1 MVEFAYN
8 AVNTSGETVEGVVSA
23 ADRRSAVAELAARGL
38 YPSGLEEKAASSGAG
53 AAGGFMAGLQ
63 KSKLFAPRVG
73 GKDLLAM
80 TTQLSTALRAGL
92 PVLKAIEIL
101 QSQQQK
107 PAVKELLNHLG
118 HAVSSGDSL
127 SDAMAAR
134 PDCFSELYV
143 SMVRVGETGG
153 LLEKTMS
160 QLTGLIAR
168 DVHIKSSM
176 KNAAAYPLF
185 VLTVG
190 VLSVIVVLTKILP
203 KIVETISGTKT
214 LLPLPT
220 RMLMGLSDF
229 LLVYGWLAGLLLA
242 GAIFAFVRWKKSP
255 KGRIRWDAAKL
266 KIPVLGSVLRT
277 IAVGRFARMLG
288 ALTESGIT
296 ILHALGIVRDTLGNE
311 VLGREID
318 EVANKVRAGAN
329 VAEPLGQSGLFPP
342 LLVQIVAMGEQT
354 GKLDELLL
362 NAADTFD
369 ADADE
374 AVTRFMSVF
383 PAFLILLLA
392 LVVGFIIAAT
402 LLPIMGMDLGGAGI

>member
-1 MVEFAYN
+1 VVEFSYN
-8 AVNTSGETVEGVVSA
+8 AVNSTGESVEGVISA
-23 ADRRSAVAELAARGL
+23 ADKRSAVGELAALGL
-38 YPSGLEEKAASSGAG
+38 YPSRLDAKSGSSRAG
-53 AAGGFMAGLQ
+53 ASLTDLLGIGR
-63 KSKLFAPRVG
+63 LFARRVS
-73 GKDLLAM
+73 GKDLLAV

-107 PAVKELLNHLG
+107 PAVRDLLAHLA
-118 HAVSSGDSL
+118 HAVSSGEAL

-160 QLTGLIAR
+160 QLTGLIGR
-168 DVHIKSSM
+168 DVQVKRNM
-176 KNAAAYPLF
+176 KNAAAYPIF
-185 VLTVG
+185 VLIVG
-190 VLSVIVVLTKILP
+190 IISVIIVLTKIMP
-203 KIVETISGTKT
+203 KIIETISGGSA

-220 RMLMGLSDF
+220 RMLMAISDF
-229 LLVYGWLAGLLLA
+229 LVLYGWLAGLILT
-242 GAIFAFVRWKKSP
+242 GSIFLFVRWKNGE
-255 KGRIRWDAAKL
+255 KGRIQWDAFKL

-277 IAVGRFARMLG
+277 IAVGRFARTLG

-296 ILHALGIVRDTLGNE
+296 ILYALNIVRDTLGNE
-311 VLGREID
+311 VLAREID
-318 EVANKVRAGAN
+318 EVAHKVKTGDS
-329 VAEPLGQSGLFPP
+329 VAEPLAASGLFPP

-374 AVTRFMSVF
+374 AATRFMSVF

-402 LLPIMGMDLGGAGI
+402 LLPIMGMDLGGVG